1 MDKLIV
7 EEERQASNAETSAAA
22 APVPKPKKSSEEG
35 DEEEQEEEQDRD
47 EVREL
52 PRRLCELLRLTGPPT
67 RALFADFDFGEPAP
81 PLPRGT
87 PARSCAAAFL
97 MAWRLA
103 LRLVAGAG
111 KGEKAA
117 VDLRPK
123 YSEFLRRGG
132 FLDELMPVLFHL
144 LPSAS
149 RKQEVNEEVTTDLSS
164 LASSVYLNLLRH
176 LPALVS
182 TAARVSTYSL
192 SQKSVAKHPAFF
204 FPSVHLSETCLSFS
218 PCRDWRLPSAF
229 FLAPPLLERKVQ
241 QFFSFLGA
249 RNKNVQFFF
258 PLL

>member
-182 TAARVSTYSL
+182 TAARVSMYLLTFPEKRCKTSGIL
-192 SQKSVAKHPAFF
+192 FPQCTSQ
-204 FPSVHLSETCLSFS
+204 
-218 PCRDWRLPSAF
+218 
-229 FLAPPLLERKVQ
+229 
-241 QFFSFLGA
+241 
-249 RNKNVQFFF
+249 
-258 PLL
+258 